1 MQVYDRVKTPLL
13 TLMGTCPPEESYAVV
28 SHLCLLVARSP
39 QLFAGEYKHFYC
51 RYSDPPQVKRMKLEM
66 LTAIAND
73 SNKYDIGELS
83 LMDLAESPSLSPL
96 IL

>member
-13 TLMGTCPPEESYAVV
+13 TLMGTCPPRV
-28 SHLCLLVARSP
+28 LCSGQPPVPARRALP

-66 LTAIAND
+66 LTAIGND
-73 SNKYDIGELS
+73 SNKYDIGE
-83 LMDLAESPSLSPL
+83 
-96 IL
+96 